1 MWIAGCAA
9 MSNEP
14 ARVTL
19 VEPETGCAEA
29 VTATVTTLQRMGYT
43 IDSVDRATAEH
54 PGKVV
59 AHRAKGWNAADP
71 QADGEAGVSVDIR
84 CGDAGATLDVVSGEI
99 GMERVR
105 FPGKFSEAFRASLA
119 NNRRPDPVAK
129 RVEPERGLIANVR
142 PLRSDEAKAQLGHDF
157 GAAGLTVVQIEI
169 DNRSPRSVRFDA
181 GEMRLVT
188 ADGVRHSPESAEAL
202 SRRGGLGTAAK
213 QAVIESGEIAPG
225 TQRRGFL
232 FFPAASYARA
242 TVIVVD
248 LETGES
254 DGLSIR
260 F

>member
-1 MWIAGCAA
+1 

-19 VEPETGCAEA
+19 VEPETGCSEA
-29 VTATVTTLQRMGYT
+29 VSAAVTTLQRMGYT
-43 IDSVDRATAEH
+43 IKSVDRATAEH

-71 QADGEAGVSVDIR
+71 QADGEAGVTVEVR
-84 CGDAGATLDVVSGEI
+84 CSDAGSTLEAVSGEV

-105 FPGKFSEAFRASLA
+105 FPGKFSEAFRVSLS

-129 RVEPERGLIANVR
+129 RVEPERGLIASVR
-142 PLRSDEAKAQLGHDF
+142 PLRSEEAQAQLGQDF
-157 GAAGLTVVQIEI
+157 GAAGLTVVRIEL
-169 DNRSPRSVRFDA
+169 DNRSPRAVRFEA
-181 GEMRLVT
+181 GEVRLVT
-188 ADGVRHSPESAEAL
+188 AQGVRRNPESAAAL
-202 SRRGGLGTAAK
+202 RRRGALGTAAA
-213 QAVIESGEIAPG
+213 QALIESGEIAPG
-225 TQRRGFL
+225 TQRRGYL

-248 LETGES
+248 LESGEP